1 MVKTMLK
8 SLFITVIAV
17 ALTMNV
23 MGQKQIEKIKKS
35 GVLKV
40 GMTGAQPP
48 FSMKAK
54 DGSIIGYD
62 ADMAQMLASSMDVEL
77 KIVQI
82 PFSELLNSLEKGE
95 IDIIMSG
102 MTITLERNMRA
113 AFVGPYVISGKSIL
127 TKSPD
132 YSKADES
139 SDLNENTLTL
149 VTLKGSTSEDYVME
163 EMPDSKLVLVE
174 DYEKGVQMLIDGTA
188 DIMVADY
195 PICAYEALVHPEKGL
210 ITIAEPLTIEP
221 IGVAVSPHDP
231 LLLNLVENYMTAL
244 TVIGVLDSLEKKW
257 FESSEWLSEVE

>member
-35 GVLKV
+35 GELKV
-40 GMTGAQPP
+40 GMTGTQPP

-62 ADMAQMLASSMDVEL
+62 ADMAQMLANSMNVDL

-95 IDIIMSG
+95 IDVIMSG

-139 SDLNENTLTL
+139 DDLNENTLKL
-149 VTLKGSTSEDYVME
+149 VTLKGSTSEEYVKE
-163 EMPDSKLVLVE
+163 EMPEATLILVE
-174 DYEKGVQMLIDGTA
+174 DYEKGVQMLIDGSA

-195 PICAYEALVHPEKGL
+195 PVCAYEALVHPEKGL
-210 ITIAEPLTIEP
+210 ITLAQPLTIEP

-231 LLLNLVENYMTAL
+231 LLLNLVENYMKAL
-244 TVIGVLDSLEKKW
+244 SVIGVLDGLEKKW
-257 FESSEWLSEVE
+257 FESSDWLSEIE

>member
-1 MVKTMLK
+1 MLK

-35 GVLKV
+35 GELKV
-40 GMTGAQPP
+40 GMTGTQPP

-62 ADMAQMLASSMDVEL
+62 ADMAEMLANSMNVKL

-95 IDIIMSG
+95 IDVIMSG

-132 YSKADES
+132 FSKADES
-139 SDLNENTLTL
+139 SDLNENTLKL
-149 VTLKGSTSEDYVME
+149 VTLKGSTSEDYVKD
-163 EMPDSKLVLVE
+163 EMPTAQLITVE
-174 DYEKGVQMLIDGTA
+174 NYDDGVQMIIDGKA

-195 PICAYEALVHPEKGL
+195 PVCAYEALVHPEKGL
-210 ITIAEPLTIEP
+210 ITLAQPLTIEP

-231 LLLNLVENYMTAL
+231 LLLNLVQNYMTAL
-244 TVIGVLDSLEKKW
+244 SVVGILDGLEKKW

>member
-1 MVKTMLK
+1 MMKTMLK
-8 SLFITVIAV
+8 SMFIAVIAV

-23 MGQKQIEKIKKS
+23 MGQKQIASIKKS
-35 GVLKV
+35 GELKV
-40 GMTGAQPP
+40 GMTGTQPP

-62 ADMAQMLASSMDVEL
+62 ADMAQLLAGSMNVEL

-95 IDIIMSG
+95 IDVIMSG

-113 AFVGPYVISGKSIL
+113 AFVGPYIISGKSIL
-127 TKSPD
+127 TKTSD
-132 YSKADES
+132 YSKTDES
-139 SDLNENTLTL
+139 SDLNENTMKL
-149 VTLKGSTSEDYVME
+149 VTLKGSTSEDYVKE
-163 EMPDSKLVLVE
+163 EMPNSQLILVE
-174 DYEKGVQMLIDGTA
+174 NYDDGVKMLVDGTA

-210 ITIAEPLTIEP
+210 ITLAQPLTIEP
-221 IGVAVSPHDP
+221 IGVAVSPNDP

-244 TVIGVLDSLEKKW
+244 SVIGILDGLEEKW
-257 FESSEWLSEVE
+257 FNSAEWLSDVE